1 MRLRFF
7 PLMGI
12 ILISLLL
19 LGLQASLAESPYQA
33 QRIGQSHASIPELSP
48 GQSLSFWVKFKNIG
62 SQCWQGS
69 GAQAVTLRTINGG
82 QSKFSH
88 PTWYNSSTPNR
99 INPVL
104 NICSGQETLFRFK
117 IEAPSQVGTQWEKF
131 NLFAGSDLIPG
142 GEIEIA
148 IQTLSEEKT
157 SESTSPG
164 SSPETIIPEPEIPE
178 ETETPDPETFWQ
190 TIPTSINIKEKIL
203 WPNSPEGPNIRVGLL
218 YIENNEKE
226 NYLPLKI
233 SSFNQEAYEIR
244 DQNNRL
250 LIRNTEG
257 ESLKIDYDYQLGYYF
272 LNDNS
277 GKRLLMTDS
286 FLRLSSLH
294 NDHIFRIDSWTNGPF
309 WGQNVNDNLFRG
321 DIEIQF
327 NPSTKRLWLINE
339 LPLEKYMRGVAEVSD
354 LSSAEFLK
362 AQKIAARTYALFRLL
377 NHKYTNTPNNE
388 PLFDLRSTQAD
399 QVYRGYNRE
408 LRAPRT
414 LAAVEAT
421 RSIIATYD
429 ENPILAYYFSTTDG
443 STRSSYEARMT
454 AAPVPYLQARPDPP
468 GIGRTMLGHGVG
480 LPQIGGI
487 VAANQGANYSQIL
500 RYYYTGIDL
509 TKMY

>member
-1 MRLRFF
+1 
-7 PLMGI
+7 MGI
-12 ILISLLL
+12 VLISLPFFAP
-19 LGLQASLAESPYQA
+19 QAILAENIYQA
-33 QRIGQSHASIPELSP
+33 QRIEQSHASIPKLSP
-48 GQSLSFWVKFKNIG
+48 GQSLDFWVKFKNTG

-69 GAQAVTLRTINGG
+69 GAQAVTLRTVNGG
-82 QSKFSH
+82 ESKLRHS
-88 PTWYNSSTPNR
+88 TWYNSFTPNR

-104 NICSGQETLFRFK
+104 NICPGQEALFRFK
-117 IEAPSQVGTQWEKF
+117 IEAPSQAGTQWEKF
-131 NLFAGSDLIPG
+131 NLFAGSTIISG

-148 IQTLSEEKT
+148 IQVLQE
-157 SESTSPG
+157 
-164 SSPETIIPEPEIPE
+164 ETIITEPNQPPSPEPINPKPEIPSSE
-178 ETETPDPETFWQ
+178 MFWQ
-190 TIPTSINIKEKIL
+190 LIPASIDIKEKIL
-203 WPNSPEGPNIRVGLL
+203 WPNLPEGPDLRVGLL
-218 YIENNEKE
+218 YIEEEEKQQ
-226 NYLPLKI
+226 YLPLQI
-233 SSFNQEAYEIR
+233 SSLNQEAYEIR

-250 LIRNTEG
+250 LIRNTQG
-257 ESLKIDYDYQLGYYF
+257 EIIEIDYNYQTGYYF
-272 LNDNS
+272 LNNSS

-286 FLRLSSLH
+286 FLRFSSLE
-294 NDHIFRIDSWTNGPF
+294 NDHIFKIDSWTNGPF
-309 WGQNVNDNLFRG
+309 WGENVNDNLFRG
-321 DIEIQF
+321 DIEIHF

-362 AQKIAARTYALFRLL
+362 AQKIAARSYALFRLL
-377 NHKYTNTPNNE
+377 NPKYTNTPNNE

-421 RSIIATYD
+421 RSIVATYNG
-429 ENPILAYYFSTTDG
+429 NPILAYYFSSTDG

-468 GIGRTMLGHGVG
+468 GIGKTMLGHGVG

-487 VAANQGANYSQIL
+487 VAANQGANYAQIL
-500 RYYYTGIDL
+500 KYYYTGIEL

>member
-1 MRLRFF
+1 MRLKFF

-12 ILISLLL
+12 ILISLFL
-19 LGLQASLAESPYQA
+19 LGSRATLAENLYQA
-33 QRIGQSHASIPELSP
+33 QRIEQSHASIPELSP
-48 GQSLSFWVKFKNIG
+48 GQSLDFWVKFKNIG
-62 SQCWQGS
+62 SQCWEGS
-69 GAQAVTLRTINGG
+69 GPQGVILRTLNGG
-82 QSKFSH
+82 QSKFNH
-88 PTWYNSSTPNR
+88 PTWYNFSSPNR

-104 NICSGQETLFRFK
+104 SICPEQEALFRFK
-117 IEAPSQVGTQWEKF
+117 IQAPSQVGTHWEKF
-131 NLFAGSDLIPG
+131 NLFAGSTIISG

-148 IQTLSEEKT
+148 IQVVSSKKITEPI
-157 SESTSPG
+157 SPRT
-164 SSPETIIPEPEIPE
+164 PEPIIPEPEITEP
-178 ETETPDPETFWQ
+178 ETPSSKIFWQ
-190 TIPTSINIKEKIL
+190 IIPASINIQEKIL

-218 YIENNEKE
+218 YIESNEKG
-226 NYLPLKI
+226 NYLPLRI
-233 SSFNQEAYEIR
+233 SSLNQEAYEVR

-250 LIRNTEG
+250 LIRNTQG
-257 ESLKIDYDYQLGYYF
+257 EALEIDYDYQIGYYF

-286 FLRLSSLH
+286 FLRLSSLQK
-294 NDHIFRIDSWTNGPF
+294 NHIFKIDSWTNGPF
-309 WGQNVNDNLFRG
+309 WGENVNDNLFRG
-321 DIEIQF
+321 EIEIQF
-327 NPSTKRLWLINE
+327 NPNTKRLWIINE
-339 LPLEKYMRGVAEVSD
+339 LPLEKYLRGVAEVSD
-354 LSSAEFLK
+354 LSALEFLK

-377 NHKYTNTPNNE
+377 NHKYTNAPNNE
-388 PLFDLRSTQAD
+388 PFFDLRSTQAD

-500 RYYYTGIDL
+500 KYYYTGIDL